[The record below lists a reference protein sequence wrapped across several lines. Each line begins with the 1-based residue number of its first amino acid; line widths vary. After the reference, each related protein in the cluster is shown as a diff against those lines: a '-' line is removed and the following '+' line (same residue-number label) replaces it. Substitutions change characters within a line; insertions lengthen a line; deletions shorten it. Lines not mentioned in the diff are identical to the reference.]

1 MALETDSQPDIL
13 AATGVSSHRL
23 TALAERVDA
32 AEGETIDVRAP
43 ATDAVIGTI
52 PNCDAADVERA
63 VDRARETQSSWAA
76 TPAEERCEIIGRFG
90 DLVLDH
96 REELLDLLQLETG
109 KSRRHAVEEVV
120 DVALACSYYADRGAG
135 ALAEERRRGVFP
147 LVTTARV
154 TYEPVGVVGAIS
166 PWNYPLTLSVT
177 DVLPALVAGNAVA
190 LKPDEKTPYTA
201 LALADLLE
209 RAGLPDGCFEIVT
222 GRGPAVGPALID
234 RVDYVSFTGS
244 TETGRLVAERAGRNL
259 IGTSL
264 ELGGKNPLVV
274 LDDADVEEAARGAVQ
289 ACFTNAGQLCLS
301 AERLYVLESVADE
314 FLEAFVAATRELTLG
329 TGFDFEDDV
338 GSLIDGD
345 QLARVE
351 RHVEDARERG
361 ATVLIGGERR
371 PDVGPFC
378 YEPTILTDLEPEAT
392 AACEETF
399 GPVVSVES
407 VPNVATAVRKANDSE
422 YGLNASVWTGNRKR
436 GAAVA
441 REIDCGTVCVNDAY
455 ISGWAAVDAPMGGF
469 GDSGLGRRHGPE
481 GIERYLESRTIA
493 TSRIGPLDA
502 PPRVPTAWY
511 ARGMFAL
518 ARLQQRLPT
527 VASVKRRLREADF

>member
-1 MALETDSQPDIL
+1 MSLETEPRAEAL
-13 AATGVSSHRL
+13 AATSVSPDRL
-23 TALAERVDA
+23 AALADRVDA
-32 AEGETIDVRAP
+32 DDDGTIEVRAP
-43 ATDAVIGTI
+43 ATDAAVGVV
-52 PNCDAADVERA
+52 PDCADADVERA
-63 VDRARETQSSWAA
+63 VDRARTAQSSWAETA
-76 TPAEERCEIIGRFG
+76 VDERREIIDRFG
-90 DLVLDH
+90 DLVLKH
-96 REELLDLLQLETG
+96 RAELLDILQLETG

-120 DVALACSYYADRGAG
+120 DVALTCSYYADRGNEAFR
-135 ALAEERRRGVFP
+135 EERRRGAIP
-147 LVTTARV
+147 PATTARV

-166 PWNYPLTLSVT
+166 PWNYPLTLSLT
-177 DVLPALVAGNAVA
+177 DVLPALVAGNSVV

-209 RAGLPDGCFEIVT
+209 RAGLPTGCFEIVT
-222 GRGPAVGPALID
+222 GRGAAVGPALID

-244 TETGRLVAERAGRNL
+244 TETGRLVAEQAGRNL
-259 IGTSL
+259 IGCSL
-264 ELGGKNPLVV
+264 ELGGKNPLLV

-289 ACFTNAGQLCLS
+289 ACFANAGQLCLA
-301 AERLYVLESVADE
+301 AERIYVADAVHDE
-314 FLEAFVAATRELTLG
+314 FVEAFVAATRKLTLG
-329 TGFDFEDDV
+329 TGFDYEDDV

-345 QLARVE
+345 QLERVE

-361 ATVLIGGERR
+361 ATVLTGGEPR

-407 VPNVATAVRKANDSE
+407 VPDVATAIRKANDSE
-422 YGLNASVWTGNRKR
+422 YGLNASVWTGDRER
-436 GAAVA
+436 GVAVA

-455 ISGWAAVDAPMGGF
+455 VSGWAAVDAPMGGF

-481 GIERYLESRTIA
+481 GIKRYLESRTIA
-493 TSRIGPLDA
+493 TSRTGPLDV
-502 PPRVPTAWY
+502 PPGVPTAWY

-518 ARLQQRLPT
+518 ARLQGWLPT
-527 VASVKRRLREADF
+527 VASVKRRLPNF